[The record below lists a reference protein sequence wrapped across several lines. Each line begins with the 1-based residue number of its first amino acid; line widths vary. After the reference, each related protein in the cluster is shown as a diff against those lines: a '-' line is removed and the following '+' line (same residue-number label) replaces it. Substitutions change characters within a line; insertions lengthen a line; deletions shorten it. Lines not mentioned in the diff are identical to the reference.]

1 MARYKEVEKGQGLLL
16 PVVLSVQLVSGTF
29 EYAFKSVKRHRF

>member
-16 PVVLSVQLVSGTF
+16 QVVLSEQLG
-29 EYAFKSVKRHRF
+29 KQNI